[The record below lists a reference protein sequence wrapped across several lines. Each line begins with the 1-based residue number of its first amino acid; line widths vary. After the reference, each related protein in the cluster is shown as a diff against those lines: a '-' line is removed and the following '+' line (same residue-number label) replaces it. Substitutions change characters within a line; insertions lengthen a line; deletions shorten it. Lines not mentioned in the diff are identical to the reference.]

1 MNAAQDPRIE
11 LQIIVSLL
19 FHYNPYAIMLDVPID
34 KMVPYKE
41 LVEAVDDVINK
52 TGKPVVAVLPNA
64 RRGPGNKDITSLIAS
79 TRQEY
84 VRRGIPVFDELHEAI
99 RAIAHMNTY
108 YGRRENEKR

>member
-1 MNAAQDPRIE
+1 
-11 LQIIVSLL
+11 
-19 FHYNPYAIMLDVPID
+19 VPIAEI
-34 KMVPYKE
+34 VPYKE

-64 RRGPGNKDITSLIAS
+64 RRGPRNMDITGLIALA
-79 TRQEY
+79 RREY

-99 RAIAHMNTY
+99 RAIAHVNTY